1 MKHDLFLS
9 GITIFLIVK
18 GVHISVSNDELDIE
32 VFGEGNILQYF
43 KKELEFTLN
52 QVSDTN
58 SYSVCYNN
66 SKNYNARVRFNGN
79 IKQLEINIGVVM
91 AIYHLSYLLMM
102 NDMFF
107 PDIGDAE
114 NTEGMNF
121 FDFELPAIEMRK
133 DKLKEINFY
142 SGPSDSIRQSIAQ
155 VIAMFG
161 VEFII
166 FHELGHILGGHL
178 DYLKDNL
185 GITELKAQGSENDL
199 FTKTNDFVT
208 YQTIEM
214 DADAISMY
222 LLLENALCK
231 KNYIISIFLDNFEIE
246 LGKLLII
253 SVVIAFFLM
262 NTGSNKNS
270 PSSRYLPRDYRF
282 HLVLSIL
289 LSKLQ
294 REYKT
299 LLYDSTVITDAVKMY
314 LDCNEFLSKLFNT
327 NKMVEIPPFELD
339 QYYYNVILK
348 KWQLIKEDVQK
359 KAKIKLPD

>member
-161 VEFII
+161 VEF
-166 FHELGHILGGHL
+166 
-178 DYLKDNL
+178 
-185 GITELKAQGSENDL
+185 T
-199 FTKTNDFVT
+199 
-208 YQTIEM
+208 
-214 DADAISMY
+214 
-222 LLLENALCK
+222 
-231 KNYIISIFLDNFEIE
+231 
-246 LGKLLII
+246 
-253 SVVIAFFLM
+253 
-262 NTGSNKNS
+262 
-270 PSSRYLPRDYRF
+270 
-282 HLVLSIL
+282 LS
-289 LSKLQ
+289 
-294 REYKT
+294 T
-299 LLYDSTVITDAVKMY
+299 T
-314 LDCNEFLSKLFNT
+314 
-327 NKMVEIPPFELD
+327 
-339 QYYYNVILK
+339 
-348 KWQLIKEDVQK
+348 
-359 KAKIKLPD
+359 